1 MAGACQAPSPS
12 DTIPHLCLSTLLQ
25 DRRKTLSKHTPHSS
39 GTSHMRLPQS
49 SPAVICRHAP
59 RQDGE
64 MHCAACGNAACCD
77 GRCSVLRWASQRC
90 AFSGQEL
97 CTSPKSAQ
105 GESVHPP
112 KHVPECFSSP
122 IGNSAARQQG
132 MLPRS
137 ALAQLLFYRCRVPFT
152 APYAPA
158 PVAAAD

>member
-1 MAGACQAPSPS
+1 
-12 DTIPHLCLSTLLQ
+12 
-25 DRRKTLSKHTPHSS
+25 
-39 GTSHMRLPQS
+39 
-49 SPAVICRHAP
+49 
-59 RQDGE
+59 

-122 IGNSAARQQG
+122 HRKQRSAAARDAPPLRAG
-132 MLPRS
+132 TVIVLSLPS
-137 ALAQLLFYRCRVPFT
+137 AVYCTLCSCS
-152 APYAPA
+152 
-158 PVAAAD
+158 